1 MSRHIVKDYVSR
13 KAKKT
18 YNLSRKAKMTYNLEW
33 REYNFLTDA
42 LRKIPLNLLLPFS
55 ELLIILQGSQEVYPD
70 IVFIS
75 FVREH
80 VFCTEHLLSRQD
92 AITFCSSGFTN
103 ISPDGVLLRL
113 SGGKLSL
120 RASSGG
126 TFKIK

>member
-1 MSRHIVKDYVSR
+1 MYK
-13 KAKKT
+13 
-18 YNLSRKAKMTYNLEW
+18 LSRKAKTTYNLEW
-33 REYNFLTDA
+33 SEYSFLTDA

-70 IVFIS
+70 IAFIS

-80 VFCTEHLLSRQD
+80 IFCTEHLSSRQD
-92 AITFCSSGFTN
+92 ANTFCSSGFTN
-103 ISPDGVLLRL
+103 ISPDGVLLML

-126 TFKIK
+126 TSKIK

>member
-1 MSRHIVKDYVSR
+1 
-13 KAKKT
+13 
-18 YNLSRKAKMTYNLEW
+18 LSRKAKTTYNLEW

-70 IVFIS
+70 IVFIIL
-75 FVREH
+75 VRKH
-80 VFCTEHLLSRQD
+80 IFCPEHLLSRQD